1 MCEAVIS
8 SKCRAVPSSQ
18 LPDGGWRTSCLHC
31 CSDLQAVRIV
41 LGGVYPNLCSNAC
54 KMVRTALDE
63 RGCQVLK

>member
-31 CSDLQAVRIV
+31 CSDLQAVRGIV
-41 LGGVYPNLCSNAC
+41 LVGVISQFVQQRLQDGLHSS
-54 KMVRTALDE
+54 R
-63 RGCQVLK
+63 